1 MAEESVLSR
10 FIKGTISIAFGNM
23 SLLTLGLVGTM
34 VATRR
39 MPEEEYGVFVLFQV
53 IAMFLMQIS
62 SFGLDLAL
70 AKFMAGAETD
80 EERRR
85 LFNTAW
91 WWRFMII
98 PIASLL
104 AFVARPLLTSLFGE
118 LLLEAFIFV
127 PVLFFFDSMIKLLK
141 AALQGYFRFRDIG
154 IVDILSSVL
163 NFGLI
168 ILFVLVMDM
177 GLMGLIYSRII
188 SIGAAFSYA
197 FLRLPAQKRFEIDRS
212 LLFQMLRFGTPLLAN
227 DILSF
232 VYTRIDTLVIG
243 ALLGPAEIAYYE
255 IARRIPDSLQRLYE
269 SFRSVYFPF
278 ISKFL
283 DTNEYRKAARLLNT
297 SSRYMAFA
305 SLLAAV
311 GVMAFGADFLQLLFS
326 DRYLASAPAFT
337 VLMMTMGVSF
347 VGNILGTTLV
357 AQGETEKPAI
367 INTVHS
373 AVSVAGSLL
382 FIPMFGIVGAAFAGL
397 AGNLISNPL
406 NLFFVRRG
414 KLDARLWEYGK
425 PLLIGFGV
433 WAIYA
438 LVSPTSF
445 LVRTA
450 FVALYVVVCAL
461 TGVLNLSDLAILGDS
476 DLPMSSRVRS
486 LLSRFSQA

>member
-10 FIKGTISIAFGNM
+10 FVKGTISIAFGNM

-34 VATRR
+34 IATRR
-39 MPEEEYGVFVLFQV
+39 MPEEDYGVFVLFQV

-70 AKFMAGAETD
+70 AKYMAGAED
-80 EERRR
+80 EEERRR

-98 PIASLL
+98 PVASLL

-154 IVDILSSVL
+154 VVDVIASVL
-163 NFGLI
+163 NFSLI
-168 ILFVLVMDM
+168 MLFVLVMEM
-177 GLMGLIYSRII
+177 GLMGLIYARCI
-188 SIGAAFSYA
+188 SIGAAFVYG
-197 FLRLPAQKRFEIDRS
+197 FLRLPAQKRFEMDRV
-212 LLFQMLRFGTPLLAN
+212 LLRRMLRFGTPLLAN

-283 DTNEYRKAARLLNT
+283 DANEHQKAARLLNA
-297 SSRYMAFA
+297 SSRLMAFV
-305 SLLAAV
+305 SLFAAV
-311 GVMAFGADFLQLLFS
+311 GVMAYGGDFLQLLFS

-337 VLMMTMGVSF
+337 VLMMTLGVSF

-373 AVSVAGSLL
+373 AVSIAGSLL

-397 AGNLISNPL
+397 AGNLVSNPL

-414 KLDARLWEYGK
+414 KLDARLWDYGK
-425 PLLIGFGV
+425 PLLIGFSV
-433 WAIYA
+433 WALFA
-438 LVSPTSF
+438 VVSPVSF
-445 LVRTA
+445 VARAA
-450 FVALYVVVCAL
+450 FVALYVLICAVF
-461 TGVLNLSDLAILGDS
+461 GVFSLSDLAILTDS
-476 DLPMSSRVRS
+476 GLPMPGRVRS
-486 LLSRFSQA
+486 MLARFSQV